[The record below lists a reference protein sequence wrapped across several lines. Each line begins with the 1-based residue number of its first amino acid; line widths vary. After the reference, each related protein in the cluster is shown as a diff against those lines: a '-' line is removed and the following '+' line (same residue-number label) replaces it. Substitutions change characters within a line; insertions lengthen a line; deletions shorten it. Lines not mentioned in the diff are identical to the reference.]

1 MTTRSVING
10 GTRERLLE
18 AAGEVFAQ
26 HGFRAATVRDICQR
40 AKSNV
45 AAVNYHFGSK
55 EALYAAVFQ
64 YAQECAEQDPPGATE
79 SGDGVTAEERLH
91 RFVRSFLLRM
101 FGDGRP
107 SWYGKLMAREMIEPT
122 SALDAVIEQSIRP
135 RYDLLVSIV
144 EELAGANIPAGAARL
159 CASSVVGQI
168 MHFHRGRP
176 VITRLNPRLTY
187 QPEDIEALAEHITWF
202 SLAAL
207 KNLRAEESA

>member
-1 MTTRSVING
+1 MAARSVING

-40 AKSNV
+40 AESNV

-55 EALYAAVFQ
+55 EALYAAVFL
-64 YAQECAEQDPPGATE
+64 YAHECADQDPPGAP
-79 SGDGVTAEERLH
+79 DPVDAATAEERLH

-107 SWYGKLMAREMIEPT
+107 SWHGKLMAREMIEPT

-135 RYDLLVSIV
+135 RYDLLVSLV
-144 EELAGANIPAGAARL
+144 EELVGGDIPAEAVRL

-176 VITRLNPRLTY
+176 VITRLNPRMTY
-187 QPEDIEALAEHITWF
+187 RPEDVEVLADHITRF

-207 KNLRAEESA
+207 KNIQAEESA